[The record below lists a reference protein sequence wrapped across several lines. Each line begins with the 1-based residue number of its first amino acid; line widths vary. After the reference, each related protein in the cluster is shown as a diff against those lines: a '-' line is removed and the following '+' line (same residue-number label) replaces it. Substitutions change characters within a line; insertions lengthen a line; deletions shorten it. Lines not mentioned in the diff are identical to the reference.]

1 MVDLASHPVGPP
13 LGGGGVSFGT
23 DGIRGR
29 VGDAPVTPDFM
40 LKLGWATGKVF
51 ASEDGTKPT
60 VVIGKD
66 TRVSGYML
74 ESALQAGLVA
84 AGANVK
90 LLGPLPTPGIALLTR
105 TQKADAGIVI
115 SASHNPYFDN
125 GIKFFNGQGSKLSD
139 ELELQ
144 IEAMIDSPM
153 ETVDSEQLGKAS
165 RIVDAAGRYVEYCK
179 STFPDDLSL
188 KGMKLVI
195 DCAHGATYHI
205 APAVFEELGATTVLI
220 GATPDGYN
228 INDGVGSTEP
238 AALQARVVEEG
249 ADIGIAFDGDGDRLQ
264 MVNAKGQL
272 LTGDD
277 VLYVLAMHRL
287 ANGDSDAGIVGTLMT
302 NMGLELALEAG
313 GLRLARA
320 KVGDRYVKELMV
332 AEGWSLGGESSGHII
347 CGDLSTT
354 GDGVIA
360 ALQVLAAVRASEKSL
375 EALASGFNPLPQ
387 VLVNVRITKGF
398 DLSAHPAI
406 AEACRRVESELEG
419 RGRLL
424 LRPSGTEP
432 VIRVMVEGDE
442 TVAIDALAGE
452 VADAIRQAA

>member
-1 MVDLASHPVGPP
+1 
-13 LGGGGVSFGT
+13 VSRKYFGT

-387 VLVNVRITKGF
+387 VLVNVRISKGF
-398 DLSAHPAI
+398 DLTAHPAI

>member
-1 MVDLASHPVGPP
+1 MAGDW
-13 LGGGGVSFGT
+13 GGVVSRKYFGT

-125 GIKFFNGQGSKLSD
+125 GITFFNGQGSKLSD

-144 IEAMIDSPM
+144 IEAMIDSPIQ
-153 ETVDSEQLGKAS
+153 TVDSEQLGKAS
-165 RIVDAAGRYVEYCK
+165 RIVDAAGRYIEYCK
-179 STFPDDLSL
+179 STFPDALSL
-188 KGMKLVI
+188 KGLKLVI

-205 APAVFEELGATTVLI
+205 APAVFDELGATTVVI

-238 AALQARVVEEG
+238 AALQAKVLEES

-264 MVNAKGQL
+264 MVNAKGEL

-347 CGDLSTT
+347 CGDVSTT

-360 ALQVLAAVRASEKSL
+360 ALQVLAAVRASGKSL

-387 VLVNVRITKGF
+387 VLVNVRIKKGF
-398 DLSAHPAI
+398 DLSAYPAI
-406 AEACRRVESELEG
+406 GEACRRVESELEG

-432 VIRVMVEGDE
+432 VIRVMVEGDD

>member
-1 MVDLASHPVGPP
+1 MSRKY
-13 LGGGGVSFGT
+13 FGT

-153 ETVDSEQLGKAS
+153 ETVNSEQLGKAS

-179 STFPDDLSL
+179 STFPDELSL

-205 APAVFEELGATTVLI
+205 APAVFEELGATTVVI

-238 AALQARVVEEG
+238 AALQAKVLEEG

-264 MVNAKGQL
+264 MVNAKGEL

-360 ALQVLAAVRASEKSL
+360 ALQVLAAVRASGKSL

-387 VLVNVRITKGF
+387 VLVNVRIKKGF
-398 DLSAHPAI
+398 DLSAHPTI

-432 VIRVMVEGDE
+432 VIRVMVEGDD
-442 TVAIDALAGE
+442 TVAIDALADE

>member
-1 MVDLASHPVGPP
+1 MTRKY
-13 LGGGGVSFGT
+13 FGT

-29 VGDAPVTPDFM
+29 VGDALVTPDFM

-51 ASEDGTKPT
+51 AGEDGTQPT
-60 VVIGKD
+60 VLIGKD

-105 TQKADAGIVI
+105 SQKAEAGIVI

-139 ELELQ
+139 ELELK
-144 IEAMIDSPM
+144 IEAMIDAPM
-153 ETVDSEQLGKAS
+153 ATVDSEQLGKAS
-165 RIVDAAGRYVEYCK
+165 RIADAAGRYIEYCK

-188 KGMKLVI
+188 KGLKIVI

-205 APAVFEELGATTVLI
+205 APGVFEELGADVVLM
-220 GATPDGYN
+220 GASPNGYN

-238 AALQARVVEEG
+238 EALQQRVLAEK
-249 ADIGIAFDGDGDRLQ
+249 ADLGIAFDGDGDRLQ
-264 MVNAKGQL
+264 MVNQAGHL

-277 VLYVLAMHRL
+277 VLYILAMHRL
-287 ANGDSDAGIVGTLMT
+287 ATGSSDAGVVGTLMT
-302 NMGLELALEAG
+302 NMGLELALEQS

-320 KVGDRYVKELMV
+320 QVGDRYVKELMV
-332 AEGWSLGGESSGHII
+332 SEGWSLGGESSGHII
-347 CGDLSTT
+347 CGNLSTT

-360 ALQVLAAVRASEKSL
+360 ALQVLAAMV
-375 EALASGFNPLPQ
+375 ASGRSLQELTSGFTPLPQ
-387 VLVNVRITKGF
+387 VLVNVRIKKGF
-398 DLSAHPAI
+398 DITAHQAI
-406 AEACRRVESELEG
+406 SDACDHVERELVG

-424 LRPSGTEP
+424 LRASGTEP

-442 TVAIDALAGE
+442 TVAIDALANE
-452 VADAIRQAA
+452 VAESIRQAA

>member
-1 MVDLASHPVGPP
+1 MSRKY
-13 LGGGGVSFGT
+13 FGT

-238 AALQARVVEEG
+238 AALQAKVVEEG

-398 DLSAHPAI
+398 DLTAHPAI

>member
-1 MVDLASHPVGPP
+1 MSRKY
-13 LGGGGVSFGT
+13 FGT

-179 STFPDDLSL
+179 STFPDELSL

-205 APAVFEELGATTVLI
+205 APAVFEELGATTVII

-238 AALQARVVEEG
+238 AALQAKVLEEG

-264 MVNAKGQL
+264 MVNAKGEL

-277 VLYVLAMHRL
+277 ILYVLAMHRL
-287 ANGDSDAGIVGTLMT
+287 AKGDSDAGIVGTLMT

-360 ALQVLAAVRASEKSL
+360 ALQALAAVRASGKSL
-375 EALASGFNPLPQ
+375 QALASGFNPLPQ
-387 VLVNVRITKGF
+387 VLVNVRITKSF
-398 DLSAHPAI
+398 DLSAHPTI
-406 AEACRRVESELEG
+406 AEACRRVESELKG

-432 VIRVMVEGDE
+432 VIRVMVEGDD
-442 TVAIDALAGE
+442 TVSIDVLADE

>member
-1 MVDLASHPVGPP
+1 
-13 LGGGGVSFGT
+13 
-23 DGIRGR
+23 
-29 VGDAPVTPDFM
+29 
-40 LKLGWATGKVF
+40 
-51 ASEDGTKPT
+51 
-60 VVIGKD
+60 
-66 TRVSGYML
+66 ML

-144 IEAMIDSPM
+144 IEAMIDSPIQ
-153 ETVDSEQLGKAS
+153 TVDSEQLGKAS
-165 RIVDAAGRYVEYCK
+165 RIVDAAGRYIEYCK
-179 STFPDDLSL
+179 STFPDALSL
-188 KGMKLVI
+188 KGLKLVI

-205 APAVFEELGATTVLI
+205 APAVFDELGATTVVI

-238 AALQARVVEEG
+238 GALQAKVLEES

-264 MVNAKGQL
+264 MVNAKGEL

-347 CGDLSTT
+347 CGDVSTT

-360 ALQVLAAVRASEKSL
+360 ALQVLAAVRASGKSL

-387 VLVNVRITKGF
+387 VLVNVRIKKGF
-398 DLSAHPAI
+398 DLSAYPAI
-406 AEACRRVESELEG
+406 GEACRRVESELEG

-432 VIRVMVEGDE
+432 VIRVMVEGDD

>member
-1 MVDLASHPVGPP
+1 MSRKY
-13 LGGGGVSFGT
+13 FGT

-360 ALQVLAAVRASEKSL
+360 ALQVLAAVRASGKSL

-398 DLSAHPAI
+398 DLTAHPAI

>member
-1 MVDLASHPVGPP
+1 MSRKY
-13 LGGGGVSFGT
+13 FGT

-179 STFPDDLSL
+179 STFPDELSL

-205 APAVFEELGATTVLI
+205 APAVFEELGATTVVI

-238 AALQARVVEEG
+238 AALQAKVLEEG

-264 MVNAKGQL
+264 MVNAKGEL

-287 ANGDSDAGIVGTLMT
+287 AKGDSDAGIVGTLMT

-360 ALQVLAAVRASEKSL
+360 ALQVLAAVRASGKSL

-387 VLVNVRITKGF
+387 VLVNVHITKGF
-398 DLSAHPAI
+398 DLSAYPTI
-406 AEACRRVESELEG
+406 AEACRRVESELKG

-432 VIRVMVEGDE
+432 VIRVMVEGDD
-442 TVAIDALAGE
+442 TVAIDALADE

>member
-1 MVDLASHPVGPP
+1 MSRKY
-13 LGGGGVSFGT
+13 FGT

-29 VGDAPVTPDFM
+29 VGDSPVTPDFM

-51 ASEDGTKPT
+51 ANSAGGQPT

-105 TQKADAGIVI
+105 SQKAEAGIVI
-115 SASHNPYFDN
+115 SASHNPYYDN

-144 IEAMIDSPM
+144 IEAMIDAPM

-165 RIVDAAGRYVEYCK
+165 RIADAAGRYIEYCK
-179 STFPDDLSL
+179 STFPDELSL
-188 KGMKLVI
+188 KGLKIVI

-205 APAVFEELGATTVLI
+205 APGVFEELGADIVLM
-220 GATPDGYN
+220 GASPDGYN

-238 AALQARVVEEG
+238 AALQQRVLDEK
-249 ADIGIAFDGDGDRLQ
+249 ADLGIAFDGDGDRLQ
-264 MVNAKGQL
+264 MVNHAGEL

-277 VLYVLAMHRL
+277 VLYILAMHRL
-287 ANGDSDAGIVGTLMT
+287 ATGRSDAGVVGTLMT
-302 NMGLELALEAG
+302 NMGLELALEQS

-332 AEGWSLGGESSGHII
+332 SEGWSLGGESSGHII
-347 CGDLSTT
+347 CGNLSTT

-360 ALQVLAAVRASEKSL
+360 ALQVLSAVV
-375 EALASGFNPLPQ
+375 ASGRGLQELTSGFTPLPQ
-387 VLVNVRITKGF
+387 VLVNVRIKKGF
-398 DLSAHPAI
+398 DITAHQAI
-406 AEACRRVESELEG
+406 SDACERVERELVG

-442 TVAIDALAGE
+442 TVAIDTLANE
-452 VADAIRQAA
+452 VAEAIRQAA

>member
-1 MVDLASHPVGPP
+1 MSRKY
-13 LGGGGVSFGT
+13 FGT

-220 GATPDGYN
+220 GAAPDGYN

-238 AALQARVVEEG
+238 AALQAKVLEED

-398 DLSAHPAI
+398 DLTAHPAI

>member
-1 MVDLASHPVGPP
+1 MTRKY
-13 LGGGGVSFGT
+13 FGT

-51 ASEDGTKPT
+51 AATDGSRPT

-90 LLGPLPTPGIALLTR
+90 LVGPLPTPGIALLTR
-105 TQKADAGIVI
+105 SQKADAGIVI
-115 SASHNPYFDN
+115 SASHNPYYDN

-144 IEAMIDSPM
+144 IEAMIDLPM
-153 ETVDSEQLGKAS
+153 ETVDSDQLGKAS
-165 RIVDAAGRYVEYCK
+165 RIADAAGRYIEYCK
-179 STFPDDLSL
+179 STFPDELSL
-188 KGMKLVI
+188 KGLKIVI
-195 DCAHGATYHI
+195 DCAHGATYNI
-205 APAVFEELGATTVLI
+205 APGVFSELGADVTLM
-220 GATPDGYN
+220 GAEPDGYN
-228 INDGVGSTEP
+228 INEGVGSTEP
-238 AALQARVVEEG
+238 EALQQRVMEEG
-249 ADIGIAFDGDGDRLQ
+249 ADLGVAFDGDGDRLQ
-264 MVNAKGQL
+264 MVNRQGQL

-277 VLYVLAMHRL
+277 VLYILAMHRL
-287 ANGDSDAGIVGTLMT
+287 ASGGSDSGVVGTLMT
-302 NMGLELALEAG
+302 NMGLELALEQS

-347 CGDLSTT
+347 CGNLSTT

-360 ALQVLAAVRASEKSL
+360 ALQVLAAVV
-375 EALASGFNPLPQ
+375 ASGRSLSQLTSGFTPLPQ
-387 VLVNVRITKGF
+387 VLVNVRIKKGF
-398 DLSAHPAI
+398 DIAAHQAI
-406 AEACRRVESELEG
+406 NDACERVEQALIG

-442 TVAIDALAGE
+442 TVAIDSLANE
-452 VADAIRQAA
+452 VAEAIRQAA

>member
-1 MVDLASHPVGPP
+1 MSRKY
-13 LGGGGVSFGT
+13 FGT

-29 VGDAPVTPDFM
+29 VGDSPVTPDFM

-51 ASEDGTKPT
+51 ASSDGARPT

-105 TQKADAGIVI
+105 SQKAEAGIVI
-115 SASHNPYFDN
+115 SASHNPYYDN

-144 IEAMIDSPM
+144 IEAMIDAPM

-165 RIVDAAGRYVEYCK
+165 RIADAAGRYIEYCK

-188 KGMKLVI
+188 KGLKIVI

-205 APAVFEELGATTVLI
+205 APGVFEELGADIILM
-220 GATPDGYN
+220 GASPDGYN

-238 AALQARVVEEG
+238 AALQQRVLDEK
-249 ADIGIAFDGDGDRLQ
+249 ADLGIAFDGDGDRLQ
-264 MVNAKGQL
+264 MVNHAGEL

-277 VLYVLAMHRL
+277 VLYILAMHRL
-287 ANGDSDAGIVGTLMT
+287 ATGGSDAGVVGTLMT
-302 NMGLELALEAG
+302 NMGLELALEQS

-332 AEGWSLGGESSGHII
+332 SEGWSLGGESSGHII
-347 CGDLSTT
+347 CGNLSTT

-360 ALQVLAAVRASEKSL
+360 ALQVLSAVV
-375 EALASGFNPLPQ
+375 ASGRGLLELTSGFTPLPQ
-387 VLVNVRITKGF
+387 VLVNVRIKKGF
-398 DLSAHPAI
+398 DIAAHQAI
-406 AEACRRVESELEG
+406 SDACERVERELVG

-442 TVAIDALAGE
+442 TVAIDTLANE
-452 VADAIRQAA
+452 VAEAIRQAA

>member
-1 MVDLASHPVGPP
+1 MSRKY
-13 LGGGGVSFGT
+13 FGT

-179 STFPDDLSL
+179 STFPDELSL

-205 APAVFEELGATTVLI
+205 APAVFEELGATTVVI

-238 AALQARVVEEG
+238 AALQAKVLEEV

-264 MVNAKGQL
+264 MVNAKGEL

-287 ANGDSDAGIVGTLMT
+287 AKGGSDAGIVGTLMT
-302 NMGLELALEAG
+302 NMGLELALEAD

-360 ALQVLAAVRASEKSL
+360 ALQALAAVRASGKSL
-375 EALASGFNPLPQ
+375 QALAFGFNPLPQ
-387 VLVNVRITKGF
+387 VLVNVHITKGF
-398 DLSAHPAI
+398 DLSAYPTI
-406 AEACRRVESELEG
+406 AEACRRVESELKG

-432 VIRVMVEGDE
+432 VIRVMVEGDD
-442 TVAIDALAGE
+442 TVAIDALADE

>member
-1 MVDLASHPVGPP
+1 MSRKY
-13 LGGGGVSFGT
+13 FGT

-29 VGDAPVTPDFM
+29 VGEVPVTPDFM

-179 STFPDDLSL
+179 STFPDELSL

-205 APAVFEELGATTVLI
+205 APAVFEELGATTVVI

-238 AALQARVVEEG
+238 AALQAKVLEEG

-264 MVNAKGQL
+264 MVNAKGEL

-287 ANGDSDAGIVGTLMT
+287 AKGDSDAGIVGTLMT

-360 ALQVLAAVRASEKSL
+360 ALQVLAAVRASGKSL

-387 VLVNVRITKGF
+387 VLVNVRITKSF
-398 DLSAHPAI
+398 DLSAHPTI
-406 AEACRRVESELEG
+406 AEACRRVESELKG

-432 VIRVMVEGDE
+432 VIRVMVEGDD
-442 TVAIDALAGE
+442 TVSIDVLADE

>member
-1 MVDLASHPVGPP
+1 MSRKY
-13 LGGGGVSFGT
+13 FGT

-51 ASEDGTKPT
+51 ASDDGTKPT

-105 TQKADAGIVI
+105 TQNADAGIVI

-205 APAVFEELGATTVLI
+205 APAVFEELGATTVVI

-238 AALQARVVEEG
+238 AALQAKVLEEG

-264 MVNAKGQL
+264 MVNAKGEL

-287 ANGDSDAGIVGTLMT
+287 ASGDSDAGIVGTLMT
-302 NMGLELALEAG
+302 NMGLELALEAS

-360 ALQVLAAVRASEKSL
+360 ALQVLAAVRASGKSL
-375 EALASGFNPLPQ
+375 EALTSGFNPLPQ

-398 DLSAHPAI
+398 DLTAYPAI

-432 VIRVMVEGDE
+432 VIRVMVEGDD
-442 TVAIDALAGE
+442 TVVIDALADE
-452 VADAIRQAA
+452 VANVIRQAA

>member
-1 MVDLASHPVGPP
+1 
-13 LGGGGVSFGT
+13 
-23 DGIRGR
+23 
-29 VGDAPVTPDFM
+29 M

-51 ASEDGTKPT
+51 AATDGSRPT

-90 LLGPLPTPGIALLTR
+90 LVGPLPTPGIALLTR
-105 TQKADAGIVI
+105 SQKADAGIVI
-115 SASHNPYFDN
+115 SASHNPYYDN

-153 ETVDSEQLGKAS
+153 ETVDSDQLGKAS
-165 RIVDAAGRYVEYCK
+165 RIADAAGRYIEYCK
-179 STFPDDLSL
+179 STFPDELSL
-188 KGMKLVI
+188 KGLKIVI
-195 DCAHGATYHI
+195 DCAHGATYNI
-205 APAVFEELGATTVLI
+205 APGVFSELGADVTLM
-220 GATPDGYN
+220 GAEPDGYN
-228 INDGVGSTEP
+228 INEGVGSTEP
-238 AALQARVVEEG
+238 EALQQRVMEEG
-249 ADIGIAFDGDGDRLQ
+249 ADLGVAFDGDGDRLQ
-264 MVNAKGQL
+264 MVNREGQL

-277 VLYVLAMHRL
+277 VLYILAMHRL
-287 ANGDSDAGIVGTLMT
+287 STGGSDSGVVGTLMT
-302 NMGLELALEAG
+302 NMGLELALEQS

-347 CGDLSTT
+347 CGNLSTT

-360 ALQVLAAVRASEKSL
+360 ALQVLAAVV
-375 EALASGFNPLPQ
+375 ASGRSLSQLTSGFTPLPQ
-387 VLVNVRITKGF
+387 VLVNVRIKKGF
-398 DLSAHPAI
+398 DIAAHQAI
-406 AEACRRVESELEG
+406 NDACERVEQALIG

-442 TVAIDALAGE
+442 TVAIDSLANE
-452 VADAIRQAA
+452 VAEAIRQAA

>member
-1 MVDLASHPVGPP
+1 MTRKY
-13 LGGGGVSFGT
+13 FGT

-29 VGDAPVTPDFM
+29 VGDALVTPDFM

-51 ASEDGTKPT
+51 AGEDGTQPT
-60 VVIGKD
+60 VLIGKD

-105 TQKADAGIVI
+105 SQKAEAGIVI

-125 GIKFFNGQGSKLSD
+125 GIKFFTGQGSKLSD
-139 ELELQ
+139 ELELK
-144 IEAMIDSPM
+144 IEAMIDAPM
-153 ETVDSEQLGKAS
+153 ATVDSEQLGKAS
-165 RIVDAAGRYVEYCK
+165 RIADAAGRYIEYCK

-188 KGMKLVI
+188 KGLKIVI

-205 APAVFEELGATTVLI
+205 APGVFEELGADVVLM
-220 GATPDGYN
+220 GASPNGYN

-238 AALQARVVEEG
+238 EALQERVLAEK
-249 ADIGIAFDGDGDRLQ
+249 ADLGIAFDGDGDRLH
-264 MVNAKGQL
+264 MVNQAGDL

-277 VLYVLAMHRL
+277 VLYILAMHRL
-287 ANGDSDAGIVGTLMT
+287 ATGGNDAGVVGTLMT
-302 NMGLELALEAG
+302 NMGLELALEQS

-320 KVGDRYVKELMV
+320 QVGDRYVKELMV
-332 AEGWSLGGESSGHII
+332 SEGWSLGGESSGHII
-347 CGDLSTT
+347 CGNLSTT

-360 ALQVLAAVRASEKSL
+360 ALQVLAAMV
-375 EALASGFNPLPQ
+375 ASGRSLQELTSGFTPLPQ
-387 VLVNVRITKGF
+387 VLVNVRIKKGF
-398 DLSAHPAI
+398 DITAHQAI
-406 AEACRRVESELEG
+406 SDACDHVERELVG

-424 LRPSGTEP
+424 LRASGTEP

-442 TVAIDALAGE
+442 TVAIDALANE
-452 VADAIRQAA
+452 VAESIRQAA

>member
-1 MVDLASHPVGPP
+1 MSRKY
-13 LGGGGVSFGT
+13 FGT

-238 AALQARVVEEG
+238 AALQAKVVEEG

-387 VLVNVRITKGF
+387 VLVNVRISKGF
-398 DLSAHPAI
+398 DLTAHPAI

-432 VIRVMVEGDE
+432 VIRV
-442 TVAIDALAGE
+442 
-452 VADAIRQAA
+452 

>member
-1 MVDLASHPVGPP
+1 MSRKY
-13 LGGGGVSFGT
+13 FGT

-29 VGDAPVTPDFM
+29 VGDALVTPDFM

-387 VLVNVRITKGF
+387 VLVNVRISKGF

>member
-1 MVDLASHPVGPP
+1 
-13 LGGGGVSFGT
+13 
-23 DGIRGR
+23 
-29 VGDAPVTPDFM
+29 M

-51 ASEDGTKPT
+51 AKQTGSRPT
-60 VVIGKD
+60 VLIGKD

-90 LLGPLPTPGIALLTR
+90 LVGPLPTPGIALLTR
-105 TQKADAGIVI
+105 SQKADAGIVI
-115 SASHNPYFDN
+115 SASHNPYYDN

-153 ETVDSEQLGKAS
+153 ETVDSDQLGKAS
-165 RIVDAAGRYVEYCK
+165 RIADAAGRYIEYCK
-179 STFPDDLSL
+179 STFPDEISL
-188 KGMKLVI
+188 KGLKIVI
-195 DCAHGATYHI
+195 DCAHGATYNI
-205 APAVFEELGATTVLI
+205 APGVFSELGADVTLM
-220 GATPDGYN
+220 GAEPDGYN
-228 INDGVGSTEP
+228 INEGVGSTEP
-238 AALQARVVEEG
+238 EALQQRVMKEG
-249 ADIGIAFDGDGDRLQ
+249 ADLGVAFDGDGDRLQ
-264 MVNAKGQL
+264 MVNREGQL

-277 VLYVLAMHRL
+277 VLYILAMHRL
-287 ANGDSDAGIVGTLMT
+287 ATGGSDSGVVGTLMT
-302 NMGLELALEAG
+302 NMGLELALEQS

-347 CGDLSTT
+347 CGNLSTT

-360 ALQVLAAVRASEKSL
+360 ALQVLAAVVVSGRSL
-375 EALASGFNPLPQ
+375 SQLTSGFTPLPQ
-387 VLVNVRITKGF
+387 VLVNVRIKKGF
-398 DLSAHPAI
+398 DIAAHQAI
-406 AEACRRVESELEG
+406 HDACERVEQALIG

-442 TVAIDALAGE
+442 TVAIDSLANE
-452 VADAIRQAA
+452 VAEAIRQAA

>member
-1 MVDLASHPVGPP
+1 MVLRQALTRGEV
-13 LGGGGVSFGT
+13 VTRKYFGT

-51 ASEDGTKPT
+51 AATDGSRPT

-84 AGANVK
+84 AGTNVK
-90 LLGPLPTPGIALLTR
+90 LVGPLPTPGIALLTR
-105 TQKADAGIVI
+105 SQKADAGIVI
-115 SASHNPYFDN
+115 SASHNPYYDN

-153 ETVDSEQLGKAS
+153 ETVDSDQLGKAS
-165 RIVDAAGRYVEYCK
+165 RIADAAGRYIEYCK
-179 STFPDDLSL
+179 STFPDEISL
-188 KGMKLVI
+188 KGLKIVI
-195 DCAHGATYHI
+195 DCAHGATYNI
-205 APAVFEELGATTVLI
+205 APGVFSELGADVTLM
-220 GATPDGYN
+220 GAEPDGYN
-228 INDGVGSTEP
+228 INEGVGSTEP
-238 AALQARVVEEG
+238 EALQQRVMEEG
-249 ADIGIAFDGDGDRLQ
+249 ADLGVAFDGDGDRLQ
-264 MVNAKGQL
+264 MVNREGQL

-277 VLYVLAMHRL
+277 VLYILAMHRL
-287 ANGDSDAGIVGTLMT
+287 ATGGSDSGVVGTLMT
-302 NMGLELALEAG
+302 NMGLELALEQS

-347 CGDLSTT
+347 CGNLSTT

-360 ALQVLAAVRASEKSL
+360 ALQVLAAVV
-375 EALASGFNPLPQ
+375 ASGRSLSQLTSGFTPLPQ
-387 VLVNVRITKGF
+387 VLVNVRIKKGF
-398 DLSAHPAI
+398 DIAAHQAI
-406 AEACRRVESELEG
+406 NDACERVEQALIG

-442 TVAIDALAGE
+442 TVAIDSLANE
-452 VADAIRQAA
+452 VAEAIRQAA

>member
-1 MVDLASHPVGPP
+1 VTRKY
-13 LGGGGVSFGT
+13 FGT

-51 ASEDGTKPT
+51 AATDGSRPT

-105 TQKADAGIVI
+105 SQKADAGIVI
-115 SASHNPYFDN
+115 SASHNPYYDN

-139 ELELQ
+139 EQELQ

-153 ETVDSEQLGKAS
+153 ETVDSDQLGKAS
-165 RIVDAAGRYVEYCK
+165 RIADAAGRYIEYCK
-179 STFPDDLSL
+179 STFPDELSL
-188 KGMKLVI
+188 KGLKIVI
-195 DCAHGATYHI
+195 DCAHGATYNI
-205 APAVFEELGATTVLI
+205 APGVFSELGADVTLM
-220 GATPDGYN
+220 GAEPDGYN
-228 INDGVGSTEP
+228 INEGVGSTEP
-238 AALQARVVEEG
+238 EALQQRVMEEG
-249 ADIGIAFDGDGDRLQ
+249 ADLGVAFDGDGDRLQ
-264 MVNAKGQL
+264 MVNRQGQL

-277 VLYVLAMHRL
+277 VLYILAMHRL
-287 ANGDSDAGIVGTLMT
+287 ATGGSDSGVVGTLMT
-302 NMGLELALEAG
+302 NMGLELALEQS

-347 CGDLSTT
+347 CGNLSTT

-360 ALQVLAAVRASEKSL
+360 ALQVLAAVVTSGRSL
-375 EALASGFNPLPQ
+375 SQLTSGFTPLPQ
-387 VLVNVRITKGF
+387 VLVNVRIKKGF
-398 DLSAHPAI
+398 DIAAHQAI
-406 AEACRRVESELEG
+406 NDACERVEQALIG

-442 TVAIDALAGE
+442 TVAIDSLANE
-452 VADAIRQAA
+452 VAEAIRQAA

>member
-1 MVDLASHPVGPP
+1 
-13 LGGGGVSFGT
+13 VSRKYFGT

-179 STFPDDLSL
+179 STFPDELSL
-188 KGMKLVI
+188 KGMKVVI

-205 APAVFEELGATTVLI
+205 APAVFEELGATTVVI

-238 AALQARVVEEG
+238 AALQAKVLEEG

-264 MVNAKGQL
+264 MVNAKGEL

-347 CGDLSTT
+347 CGNLSTT

-360 ALQVLAAVRASEKSL
+360 ALQVLAAVRASGKSL
-375 EALASGFNPLPQ
+375 EVLASGFNPLPQ

-398 DLSAHPAI
+398 DLSAHPTI

-432 VIRVMVEGDE
+432 VIRVMVEGDD
-442 TVAIDALAGE
+442 TVAIDALADE

>member
-1 MVDLASHPVGPP
+1 MTRKY
-13 LGGGGVSFGT
+13 FGT

-51 ASEDGTKPT
+51 AVTDGSRPT

-90 LLGPLPTPGIALLTR
+90 LVGPLPTPGIALLTR
-105 TQKADAGIVI
+105 SQKADAGIVI
-115 SASHNPYFDN
+115 SASHNPYYDN
-125 GIKFFNGQGSKLSD
+125 GIKFFNGQGGKLSD

-153 ETVDSEQLGKAS
+153 KTVDSDRLGKAS
-165 RIVDAAGRYVEYCK
+165 RIADAAGRYIEYCK
-179 STFPDDLSL
+179 STFPDELSL
-188 KGMKLVI
+188 KGLKIVI
-195 DCAHGATYHI
+195 DCAHGATYNI
-205 APAVFEELGATTVLI
+205 APGVFSELGADVTLM
-220 GATPDGYN
+220 GAEPDGYN
-228 INDGVGSTEP
+228 INEGVGSTEP
-238 AALQARVVEEG
+238 EALQQRVIEEV
-249 ADIGIAFDGDGDRLQ
+249 ADLGVAFDGDGDRLQ
-264 MVNAKGQL
+264 MVNREGQL

-277 VLYVLAMHRL
+277 VLYILAMHRL
-287 ANGDSDAGIVGTLMT
+287 ATGGSDSGVVGTLMT
-302 NMGLELALEAG
+302 NMGLELALEQS

-347 CGDLSTT
+347 CGNLSTT

-360 ALQVLAAVRASEKSL
+360 ALQVLAAVVVSGSSL
-375 EALASGFNPLPQ
+375 SQLTSGFTPLPQ
-387 VLVNVRITKGF
+387 VLVNVRIKKGF
-398 DLSAHPAI
+398 DIAAHQAI
-406 AEACRRVESELEG
+406 NDACERVEQALIG

-442 TVAIDALAGE
+442 TVAIDSLANE
-452 VADAIRQAA
+452 VAEAIRQAA

>member
-1 MVDLASHPVGPP
+1 MTRKY
-13 LGGGGVSFGT
+13 FGT

-51 ASEDGTKPT
+51 AGEDGTQPT
-60 VVIGKD
+60 VLIGKD

-105 TQKADAGIVI
+105 SQKAEAGIVI

-139 ELELQ
+139 ELELK
-144 IEAMIDSPM
+144 IEAMIDAPM
-153 ETVDSEQLGKAS
+153 TTVDSEQLGKAS
-165 RIVDAAGRYVEYCK
+165 RIADAAGRYIEYCK

-188 KGMKLVI
+188 KGLKIVI

-205 APAVFEELGATTVLI
+205 APGVFEELGADVVLM
-220 GATPDGYN
+220 GASPNGYN

-238 AALQARVVEEG
+238 EALQQRVLAEK
-249 ADIGIAFDGDGDRLQ
+249 ADLGIAFDGDGDRLQ
-264 MVNAKGQL
+264 MVNQAGHL

-277 VLYVLAMHRL
+277 VLYILAMHRL
-287 ANGDSDAGIVGTLMT
+287 ATGSSDAGVVGTLMT
-302 NMGLELALEAG
+302 NMGLELALEQS

-320 KVGDRYVKELMV
+320 QVGDRYVKELMV
-332 AEGWSLGGESSGHII
+332 SEGWSLGGESSGHII
-347 CGDLSTT
+347 CGNLSTT

-360 ALQVLAAVRASEKSL
+360 ALQVLAAMV
-375 EALASGFNPLPQ
+375 ASGRSLQELTSGFTPLPQ
-387 VLVNVRITKGF
+387 VLVNVRIKKGF
-398 DLSAHPAI
+398 DITAHQAI
-406 AEACRRVESELEG
+406 SDACDHVERELVG

-424 LRPSGTEP
+424 LRASGTEP

-442 TVAIDALAGE
+442 TVAIDALANE
-452 VADAIRQAA
+452 VAESIRQAA

>member
-1 MVDLASHPVGPP
+1 MSRKY
-13 LGGGGVSFGT
+13 FGT

-29 VGDAPVTPDFM
+29 VGEVPVTPDFM

-144 IEAMIDSPM
+144 IEAMIDSLM

-179 STFPDDLSL
+179 STFPDELSL

-205 APAVFEELGATTVLI
+205 APAVFEELGATTVVI

-228 INDGVGSTEP
+228 INDGVGSMEP
-238 AALQARVVEEG
+238 AALQAKVLEEG

-264 MVNAKGQL
+264 MVNAKGEL

-287 ANGDSDAGIVGTLMT
+287 AKGDPDAGIVGTLMT

-360 ALQVLAAVRASEKSL
+360 ALQVLAAVRASGKSL

-387 VLVNVRITKGF
+387 VLVNVRITKSF
-398 DLSAHPAI
+398 DLSAHPTI
-406 AEACRRVESELEG
+406 AEACRRVESELKG
-419 RGRLL
+419 KGRLL

-432 VIRVMVEGDE
+432 VIRVMVEGDD
-442 TVAIDALAGE
+442 TIAIDALADE
-452 VADAIRQAA
+452 VADAIRRAAKQD

>member
-1 MVDLASHPVGPP
+1 MSRKY
-13 LGGGGVSFGT
+13 FGT

-179 STFPDDLSL
+179 STFPDELSL

-205 APAVFEELGATTVLI
+205 APAVFEELGATTVVI

-238 AALQARVVEEG
+238 AALQAKVLEEG

-264 MVNAKGQL
+264 MVNAKGEL

-354 GDGVIA
+354 GDGVLA
-360 ALQVLAAVRASEKSL
+360 ALQVLAAVRASGKSL
-375 EALASGFNPLPQ
+375 EVLASGFNPLPQ

-398 DLSAHPAI
+398 DLSAHPTI

-432 VIRVMVEGDE
+432 VIRVMVEGDN
-442 TVAIDALAGE
+442 TVAIDALADE

>member
-1 MVDLASHPVGPP
+1 MSRKY
-13 LGGGGVSFGT
+13 FGT

-29 VGDAPVTPDFM
+29 VGEVPVTPDFM

-179 STFPDDLSL
+179 STFPDELSL

-205 APAVFEELGATTVLI
+205 APAVFEELGATTVVI
-220 GATPDGYN
+220 GAIPDGYN

-238 AALQARVVEEG
+238 AALQAKVLEEG

-264 MVNAKGQL
+264 MVNAKGEL

-287 ANGDSDAGIVGTLMT
+287 AKGDSDAGIVGTLMT

-360 ALQVLAAVRASEKSL
+360 ALQVLAAVRASGKSL

-387 VLVNVRITKGF
+387 VLVNVRITKSF
-398 DLSAHPAI
+398 DLSAHPTI
-406 AEACRRVESELEG
+406 AEACRRVESELKG
-419 RGRLL
+419 KGRLL

-432 VIRVMVEGDE
+432 VIRVMVEGDD
-442 TVAIDALAGE
+442 TIAIDALADE
-452 VADAIRQAA
+452 VADAIRRAAKQD

>member
-1 MVDLASHPVGPP
+1 MSRKY
-13 LGGGGVSFGT
+13 FGT

-51 ASEDGTKPT
+51 VSEDGSKPT

-105 TQKADAGIVI
+105 TQNADAGIVI

-125 GIKFFNGQGSKLSD
+125 GIKFFNGRGSKLSD

-205 APAVFEELGATTVLI
+205 APAVFEELGATTVVI

-238 AALQARVVEEG
+238 AALQAKVLEEG

-264 MVNAKGQL
+264 MVNAKGEL

-360 ALQVLAAVRASEKSL
+360 ALQVLAAVRASGKTL
-375 EALASGFNPLPQ
+375 DALASGFNPLPQ
-387 VLVNVRITKGF
+387 VLVNVRISKGF
-398 DLSAHPAI
+398 DLTAHPTI
-406 AEACRRVESELEG
+406 GEACRRVESELEG

-432 VIRVMVEGDE
+432 VIRVMVEGDNS
-442 TVAIDALAGE
+442 VAIDALAGQ
-452 VADAIRQAA
+452 VAEAIRQAA

>member
-1 MVDLASHPVGPP
+1 
-13 LGGGGVSFGT
+13 
-23 DGIRGR
+23 
-29 VGDAPVTPDFM
+29 M

-51 ASEDGTKPT
+51 AATDGSRPT

-105 TQKADAGIVI
+105 SQKADAGIVI
-115 SASHNPYFDN
+115 SASHNPYHDN

-139 ELELQ
+139 EQELQ

-153 ETVDSEQLGKAS
+153 ETVDSDQLGKAS
-165 RIVDAAGRYVEYCK
+165 RIADAAGRYIEYCK
-179 STFPDDLSL
+179 STFPDELSL
-188 KGMKLVI
+188 KGLKLVI
-195 DCAHGATYHI
+195 DCAHGATYNI
-205 APAVFEELGATTVLI
+205 APGVFSELGADVTLM
-220 GATPDGYN
+220 GAEPDGYN
-228 INDGVGSTEP
+228 INKGVGSTEP
-238 AALQARVVEEG
+238 EALQQRVMEEG
-249 ADIGIAFDGDGDRLQ
+249 ADLGVAFDGDGDRLQ
-264 MVNAKGQL
+264 MVNRQGQL

-277 VLYVLAMHRL
+277 VLYILAMHRL
-287 ANGDSDAGIVGTLMT
+287 ATGGSDSGVVGTLMT
-302 NMGLELALEAG
+302 NMGLELALEQS

-347 CGDLSTT
+347 CGNLSTT

-360 ALQVLAAVRASEKSL
+360 ALQVLAAVVTSGRSL
-375 EALASGFNPLPQ
+375 SQLTSGFTPLPQ
-387 VLVNVRITKGF
+387 VLVNVRIKKGF
-398 DLSAHPAI
+398 DIAAHQAI
-406 AEACRRVESELEG
+406 NDACERVEQALIG

-442 TVAIDALAGE
+442 TVAIDSLANE
-452 VADAIRQAA
+452 VAEAIRQAA

>member
-1 MVDLASHPVGPP
+1 MSRKY
-13 LGGGGVSFGT
+13 FGT

-40 LKLGWATGKVF
+40 LKMGWATGKVF
-51 ASEDGTKPT
+51 ASEDGSKPT

-105 TQKADAGIVI
+105 TQNADAGIVI

-125 GIKFFNGQGSKLSD
+125 GIKFFNGRGSKLSD

-205 APAVFEELGATTVLI
+205 APAAFEELGATTVVI

-238 AALQARVVEEG
+238 AALQAKVLEEG

-264 MVNAKGQL
+264 MVNAKGEL

-287 ANGDSDAGIVGTLMT
+287 ASGDSDAGIVGTLMT

-360 ALQVLAAVRASEKSL
+360 ALQVLAAVRASGKTL
-375 EALASGFNPLPQ
+375 DALASGFNPLPQ
-387 VLVNVRITKGF
+387 VLVNVRISKGF
-398 DLSAHPAI
+398 DLTAHPTI
-406 AEACRRVESELEG
+406 GEACRRVESELEG

-432 VIRVMVEGDE
+432 VIRVMVEGDNS
-442 TVAIDALAGE
+442 VAIDALAGQ
-452 VADAIRQAA
+452 VAEAIRQAA

>member
-1 MVDLASHPVGPP
+1 
-13 LGGGGVSFGT
+13 
-23 DGIRGR
+23 
-29 VGDAPVTPDFM
+29 M

-51 ASEDGTKPT
+51 ASDDGSKPT

-105 TQKADAGIVI
+105 TQNADAGIVI

-205 APAVFEELGATTVLI
+205 APAVFEELGATTVVI

-238 AALQARVVEEG
+238 AALQAKVLEEG

-264 MVNAKGQL
+264 MVNAKGEL

-287 ANGDSDAGIVGTLMT
+287 ASGDSDAGIVGTLMT

-360 ALQVLAAVRASEKSL
+360 ALQVLAAVRASGKTL
-375 EALASGFNPLPQ
+375 DALASGFNPLPQ
-387 VLVNVRITKGF
+387 VLVNVRISKGF
-398 DLSAHPAI
+398 DLTAHPTI
-406 AEACRRVESELEG
+406 GEACRRVESELEG

-432 VIRVMVEGDE
+432 VIRVMVEGDNS
-442 TVAIDALAGE
+442 VAIDALAGQ
-452 VADAIRQAA
+452 VAEAIRQAA

>member
-1 MVDLASHPVGPP
+1 MSRKY
-13 LGGGGVSFGT
+13 FGT

-179 STFPDDLSL
+179 STFPDELSL
-188 KGMKLVI
+188 KGMKVII

-205 APAVFEELGATTVLI
+205 APAVFEELGATTVVI

-238 AALQARVVEEG
+238 AALQAKVLEEG

-264 MVNAKGQL
+264 MVNAKGEL

-360 ALQVLAAVRASEKSL
+360 ALQVLAAVRASGKSL
-375 EALASGFNPLPQ
+375 EVLASGFNPLPQ

-398 DLSAHPAI
+398 DLSAHPTI

-432 VIRVMVEGDE
+432 VIRVMVEGDD
-442 TVAIDALAGE
+442 TVAIDALADE

>member
-1 MVDLASHPVGPP
+1 MTRKY
-13 LGGGGVSFGT
+13 FGT

-51 ASEDGTKPT
+51 AGEDGTQPT
-60 VVIGKD
+60 VLIGKD

-105 TQKADAGIVI
+105 SQKAEAGIVI

-139 ELELQ
+139 ELELK
-144 IEAMIDSPM
+144 IEAMIDAPM
-153 ETVDSEQLGKAS
+153 ATVDSEQLGKAS
-165 RIVDAAGRYVEYCK
+165 RIADAAGRYIEYCK

-188 KGMKLVI
+188 KGLKIVI

-205 APAVFEELGATTVLI
+205 APGVFEELGADVVLM
-220 GATPDGYN
+220 GASPNGYN

-238 AALQARVVEEG
+238 EALQQRVLAEK
-249 ADIGIAFDGDGDRLQ
+249 ADLGIAFDGDGDRLQ
-264 MVNAKGQL
+264 MVNQAGHL

-277 VLYVLAMHRL
+277 VLYILAMHRL
-287 ANGDSDAGIVGTLMT
+287 ATGSSDAGVVGTLMT
-302 NMGLELALEAG
+302 NMGLELALEQS

-320 KVGDRYVKELMV
+320 QVGDRYVKELMV
-332 AEGWSLGGESSGHII
+332 SEGWSLGGESSGHII
-347 CGDLSTT
+347 CGNLSTT

-360 ALQVLAAVRASEKSL
+360 ALQVLAAMV
-375 EALASGFNPLPQ
+375 ASGRSLQELTSGFTPLPQ
-387 VLVNVRITKGF
+387 VLVNVRIKKGF
-398 DLSAHPAI
+398 DITAHQAI
-406 AEACRRVESELEG
+406 SDACDRVERELVG

-424 LRPSGTEP
+424 LRASGTEP

-442 TVAIDALAGE
+442 TVAIDALANE
-452 VADAIRQAA
+452 VAESIRQAA

>member
-1 MVDLASHPVGPP
+1 MTRKY
-13 LGGGGVSFGT
+13 FGT

-51 ASEDGTKPT
+51 AATDGSRPT

-105 TQKADAGIVI
+105 SQKADAGIVI
-115 SASHNPYFDN
+115 SASHNPYYDN

-139 ELELQ
+139 EQELQ

-153 ETVDSEQLGKAS
+153 ETVDSDQLGKAS
-165 RIVDAAGRYVEYCK
+165 RIADAAGRYIEYCK
-179 STFPDDLSL
+179 STFPDELSL
-188 KGMKLVI
+188 KGLKLVI
-195 DCAHGATYHI
+195 DCAHGATYNI
-205 APAVFEELGATTVLI
+205 APGVFSELGADVTLM
-220 GATPDGYN
+220 GAEPDGYN
-228 INDGVGSTEP
+228 INKGVGSTEP
-238 AALQARVVEEG
+238 EALQQRVIEEG
-249 ADIGIAFDGDGDRLQ
+249 ADLGVAFDGDGDRLQ
-264 MVNAKGQL
+264 MVNRQGQL

-277 VLYVLAMHRL
+277 VLYILAMHRL
-287 ANGDSDAGIVGTLMT
+287 ATGGSDSGVVGTLMT
-302 NMGLELALEAG
+302 NMGLELALEQS

-347 CGDLSTT
+347 CGNLSTT

-360 ALQVLAAVRASEKSL
+360 ALQVLAAVV
-375 EALASGFNPLPQ
+375 ASGRSLSQLTSGFTPLPQ
-387 VLVNVRITKGF
+387 VLVNVRIKQGF
-398 DLSAHPAI
+398 DIAAHQAI
-406 AEACRRVESELEG
+406 NDACERVEQALIG

-442 TVAIDALAGE
+442 TVAIDSLANE
-452 VADAIRQAA
+452 VAEAIRQAA